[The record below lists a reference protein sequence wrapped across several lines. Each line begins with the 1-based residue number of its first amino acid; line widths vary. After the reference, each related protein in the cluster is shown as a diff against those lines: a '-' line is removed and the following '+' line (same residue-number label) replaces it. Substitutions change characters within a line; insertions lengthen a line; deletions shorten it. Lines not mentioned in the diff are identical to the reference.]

1 MHVMDLSFGK
11 ELLVLL
17 GLVLYYIFLL
27 AVVQK
32 TIEKIR
38 VKITRNRLA

>member
-1 MHVMDLSFGK
+1 MDLSFGK

-27 AVVQK
+27 VVAQSI
-32 TIEKIR
+32 IEKKPSSVRIH
-38 VKITRNRLA
+38 